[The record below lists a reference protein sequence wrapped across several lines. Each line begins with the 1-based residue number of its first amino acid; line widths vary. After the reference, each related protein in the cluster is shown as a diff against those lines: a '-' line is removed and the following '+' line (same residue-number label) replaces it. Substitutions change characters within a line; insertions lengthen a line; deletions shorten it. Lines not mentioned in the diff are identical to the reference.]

1 MNGVYAGVMV
11 SASPLADKLYPHP
24 DSSTMAVV
32 LLEGSGEENREKEK
46 AQNRTE
52 Y

>member
-1 MNGVYAGVMV
+1 MHGVCTGAMG
-11 SASPLADKLYPHP
+11 SLSPLAEKFYPHP